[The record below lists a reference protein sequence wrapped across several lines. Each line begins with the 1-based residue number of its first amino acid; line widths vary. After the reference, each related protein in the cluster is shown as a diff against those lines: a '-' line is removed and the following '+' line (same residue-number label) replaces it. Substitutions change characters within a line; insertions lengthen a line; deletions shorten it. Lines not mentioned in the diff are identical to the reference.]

1 MTILNHQKNNK
12 NTQLYVHKVI
22 VTQTLLSVWLNVQ
35 KLITF
40 SLNILQMNM
49 KVQKKEEVH

>member
-12 NTQLYVHKVI
+12 NTQLHVHKVI

>member
-1 MTILNHQKNNK
+1 MNVLNHQKNNK
-12 NTQLYVHKVI
+12 NTQLLVHKVI

-40 SLNILQMNM
+40 NLNILQMNM